1 MTAEQERC
9 PNCERHLVS
18 TRFDT
23 TFRLPDESERLC
35 FGIPGSLCQDC
46 NQLYVDP
53 GLIELL
59 DLGSGRCVFA
69 IQSDTIV
76 QEEAWFAAG

>member
-9 PNCERHLVS
+9 PGCGRSLVS

-35 FGIPGSLCQDC
+35 FGIPGSLCQEC

-69 IQSDTIV
+69 IQSDSVV